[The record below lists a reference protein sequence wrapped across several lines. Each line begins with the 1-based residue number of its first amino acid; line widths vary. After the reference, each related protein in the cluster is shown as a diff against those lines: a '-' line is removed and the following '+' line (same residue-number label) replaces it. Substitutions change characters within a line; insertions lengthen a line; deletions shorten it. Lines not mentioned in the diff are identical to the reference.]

1 MDPEMD
7 LEIFTRN
14 SLYSGVLRRNYH

>member
-1 MDPEMD
+1 MDLEMD

-14 SLYSGVLRRNYH
+14 SLYRGI